1 MQTSEFYGSAGL
13 NREHEAQWWATSS
26 EKQVW
31 AKSQRPPHLSSH
43 GRRPAR
49 QHVLLASTDTLS
61 RPCLGYPLSLPGLLW
76 DSKHT
81 HQATLPCGIFAS
93 CSNACSTLRGRCS
106 TSLAC
111 SGKLLNLR
119 ASVSPSVKSNG
130 TSHLGRELCMR
141 LLCSIKI
148 QKKSSFQE
156 WYLKYLTH
164 RLAQAP
170 INQNKHEP

>member
-1 MQTSEFYGSAGL
+1 MQSSEFYCSAGL

-26 EKQVW
+26 EKKVW
-31 AKSQRPPHLSSH
+31 AKSQRPPYLSSH

-49 QHVLLASTDTLS
+49 QHVFLASTDALP
-61 RPCLGYPLSLPGLLW
+61 RPCLGYALSLPGLLL

-81 HQATLPCGIFAS
+81 HQATLLCGIFAR

-111 SGKLLNLR
+111 SGKRLNLR
-119 ASVSPSVKSNG
+119 ASLSSSVKCNS
-130 TSHLGRELCMR
+130 TSHLGCELYMR

-148 QKKSSFQE
+148 RKKYSFQE
-156 WYLKYLTH
+156 WYLKYLAN
-164 RLAQAP
+164 RSAQAP
-170 INQNKHEP
+170 IN